1 MCIYYSIV
9 YPQCFNNI
17 TSNNNFEHNCGSLI
31 TEVELARR
39 QNKILKAYVGAL
51 LVPSL
56 VRVGVKIK
64 TFTKNITRVL
74 LLHVHFTL
82 EFAICHKW
90 SKIFKK

>member
-51 LVPSL
+51 VGPSG
-56 VRVGVKIK
+56 R
-64 TFTKNITRVL
+64 
-74 LLHVHFTL
+74 
-82 EFAICHKW
+82 
-90 SKIFKK
+90 